1 MVSESTGLKQ
11 LLRLLESLKGSAAGQ
26 VVYRHI
32 ERILEDTESS
42 YAEKE
47 QAYSGLITLLLESFS
62 SHLSDDDPLKVQIK
76 LVQMRLVPPLS
87 MSDLS
92 ALHAYVE
99 AYAEQI
105 AHLPQVNSGQLVNV
119 LSPLLQ
125 QFGITSPAAA
135 PSQTEQLQA
144 RHEPEQ
150 AAALH
155 DDETEEENAPPPAY
169 RHREYVE
176 PAESRDRTNIE
187 QKVDT
192 AYRQHLNEKR
202 QNIQEF
208 QHTLANHVTE
218 AISRTDEFGELLSIV
233 LTEMREAGNIRD
245 LDVLRKTMIGEIE
258 KIARYRQTLS
268 AQLKN
273 AYNSLQM
280 VETGSQ
286 QLHDELD
293 RVRVLSL
300 TDELTNL
307 PNRRAFMRRL
317 EDETGRVQRYGNP
330 LALVLLDLD
339 KFKVINDM
347 HGHGAGDAVM
357 RAYAKSVLSIFRHH
371 DLVGRY
377 GGEEFA
383 VLMPNTDKNG
393 ALAALKKIQRRA
405 SEITVQ
411 HNGLTLQLPTFS
423 AGLAIYKPGEPPS
436 SLIERADTAL
446 YKAKDTGRNRI
457 EVAENETQESVVPGK
472 AGEQHTR

>member
-11 LLRLLESLKGSAAGQ
+11 LLSLLDSLKATPSGQ

-42 YAEKE
+42 YSEKE
-47 QAYSGLITLLLESFS
+47 QAYTGLITLLLESFS
-62 SHLSDDDPLKVQIK
+62 RHLSDEEPLKVQIK
-76 LVQMRLVPPLS
+76 LVQMRLTPPLS

-105 AHLPQVNSGQLVNV
+105 AHLPQVNGGLLAEV
-119 LSPLLQ
+119 LSPLFQ
-125 QFGITSPAAA
+125 QFGIAGSDAGQDTGQVLEEQKAEPEIV
-135 PSQTEQLQA
+135 PDITEQDI
-144 RHEPEQ
+144 ES
-150 AAALH
+150 
-155 DDETEEENAPPPAY
+155 APVY
-169 RHREYVE
+169 RHREYE
-176 PAESRDRTNIE
+176 EFTRAQDREHVE

-202 QNIQEF
+202 QNIQDF
-208 QHTLANHVTE
+208 QETLANHVTE
-218 AISRTDEFGELLSIV
+218 AIDRTDEFGELLDIV
-233 LTEMREAGNIRD
+233 LVELREAENIRD
-245 LDVLRKTMIGEIE
+245 MEVLRKTMIGEIE
-258 KIARYRQTLS
+258 KISGFRQALS

-273 AYNSLQM
+273 AHNSLQV

-286 QLHDELD
+286 QLHEELD

-300 TDELTNL
+300 TDELTTL

-330 LALVLLDLD
+330 LTLVLLDLD
-339 KFKVINDM
+339 KFKAINDT

-383 VLMPNTDKNG
+383 VLMPNTDQDG
-393 ALAALKKIQRRA
+393 AQAALKKIQRRA

-411 HNGLTLQLPTFS
+411 HNGLTLDLPTFS
-423 AGLAIYKPGEPPS
+423 AGLAIYKPGETPS
-436 SLIERADTAL
+436 SLIERADNAL
-446 YKAKDTGRNRI
+446 YKAKDNGRNRV
-457 EVAENETQESVVPGK
+457 EVAENETQEPHSSGK
-472 AGEQHTR
+472 AGKQVTR